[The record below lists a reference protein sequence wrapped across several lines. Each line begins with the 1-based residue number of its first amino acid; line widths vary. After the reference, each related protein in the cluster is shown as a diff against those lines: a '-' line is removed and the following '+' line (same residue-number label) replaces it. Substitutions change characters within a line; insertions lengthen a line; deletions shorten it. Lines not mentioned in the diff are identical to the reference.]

1 MLRAFGQLLHNIS
14 QLDLTMLQ
22 DVALKCCLSFA
33 GLTLPAIFSFKFVIF
48 QVPEEKLFQ
57 ILFEIHP
64 YTHSFTFLPFP
75 NNWWFIQPC
84 TFEIIHVLNE

>member
-33 GLTLPAIFSFKFVIF
+33 GLTLPATFSFKFVIF

-57 ILFEIHP
+57 ILFEIHL
-64 YTHSFTFLPFP
+64 YTHSFTFFAIP
-75 NNWWFIQPC
+75 Q
-84 TFEIIHVLNE
+84 